1 MSEESRNPNNDARA
15 SACDGETDL
24 SHVLFED
31 AGKFHAG
38 RIMSEAEASLQV
50 ELDSGKRQKIK
61 AAQALVRF
69 DKPAPSELMH
79 WAQAQQ
85 NEIDLDLLWE
95 FAPEDE
101 FHFDQV
107 AADYYGGTPDAGQ
120 RAAILLRLFG
130 APHYFQ
136 RRGRGGQFR
145 KAPTQQVQAAL
156 AAIARKE
163 EQLRQIETF
172 AAELAAGRCPAP
184 IADKLYQILFKPDK
198 NSPEFKAVA
207 LAVKQTGHGALT
219 LLRDA
224 GAIASPWAFHMQRF
238 LLERFPKGTAFPA
251 LPIPQITEELPLA
264 EAAAFSI
271 DDSATTEIDD
281 AFSLQWRDDGRVRLG
296 IHIAAPALALHRDSD
311 WEQIARDRLSTVYM
325 PGEKITM
332 LPDALVQSFTLEAG
346 RDCPALS
353 LYCTVGDDLLATDF
367 DTRVEKVRMASNLR
381 HDQLDAVVTEEAL
394 NALAEAQFVPEATQ
408 GAAQPPQAAEGE
420 ANVGAPF
427 PHAKELAWLW
437 RFAQALKRGREQV
450 RGKPE
455 RAGGVDYTFR
465 IDGLEQGAEA
475 ATVRIEP
482 RRRGAPLDTIVA
494 ELMILANATW
504 GGWLAE
510 LGMPGIY
517 RSQSGFGANL
527 RTRMGI
533 KPAPHQGLGVA
544 QYAWCTSPL
553 RRYVDLLNQGQL
565 IIAARHGKT
574 ALLQAPFKPRDPL
587 LFAIVESFEDTYK
600 AYATHQSALERYWTL
615 RYLAQQNLSTFEASV
630 LREGAVRVDG
640 LPLVFTAVG
649 AQDLPRNARVQVQIT
664 GTDLITLEVFGRV
677 LSQLDMPQQAAV
689 QSTEAEAE
697 EEDDAVALAAP
708 ISVAVDS
715 EDSAA
720 AENPD
725 PGPGQG
731 S

>member
-1 MSEESRNPNNDARA
+1 
-15 SACDGETDL
+15 
-24 SHVLFED
+24 
-31 AGKFHAG
+31 
-38 RIMSEAEASLQV
+38 MSEAEASLQV

-69 DKPAPSELMH
+69 DKPAPPELMH

-85 NEIDLDLLWE
+85 DGIDLDLLWE
-95 FAPEDE
+95 FSPEDD

-107 AADYYGGTPDAGQ
+107 AADYYGGTPDARQ

-163 EQLRQIETF
+163 EQLRQIDAF
-172 AAELAAGRCPAP
+172 AAELAAGRCPP
-184 IADKLYQILFKPDK
+184 EIADKLYQILFKPDK

-219 LLRDA
+219 LLRDV

-251 LPIPQITEELPLA
+251 LPIPQSTEDLPLA

-281 AFSLQWRDDGRVRLG
+281 AFSLQWLDDGRVRLG
-296 IHIAAPALALHRDSD
+296 IHIAAPALALTRDSE
-311 WEQIARDRLSTVYM
+311 WEQVARNRLSTVYM
-325 PGEKITM
+325 PGDKITM

-353 LYCTVGDDLLATDF
+353 LYCTVGGDLQAADF
-367 DTRVEKVRMASNLR
+367 ETRVETVRMASNLR
-381 HDQLDAVVTEEAL
+381 HDQLDAVVTED
-394 NALAEAQFVPEATQ
+394 ALAADPAQQTY
-408 GAAQPPQAAEGE
+408 
-420 ANVGAPF
+420 
-427 PHAKELAWLW
+427 PHARELSWLW
-437 RFAQALKRGREQV
+437 AFAQALKRGREHV

-465 IDGLEQGAEA
+465 IDGLEQGAEN

-517 RSQSGFGANL
+517 RSQSGYGANL

-565 IIAARHGKT
+565 IACARFGKT

-615 RYLAQQNLSTFEASV
+615 RYLAQQGLSTFEASV
-630 LREGAVRVDG
+630 LRDGAVRVDG

-649 AQDLPRNARVQVQIT
+649 AQDLPRNTRVQVQIT

-677 LSQLDMPQQAAV
+677 LCQLDIPQQA
-689 QSTEAEAE
+689 TEQGAESE
-697 EEDDAVALAAP
+697 SEEDDAAVALAAP
-708 ISVAVDS
+708 LSVAVDS
-715 EDSAA
+715 EDGAAPETPDAATDAA
-720 AENPD
+720 A
-725 PGPGQG
+725 GQA

>member
-1 MSEESRNPNNDARA
+1 MSN
-15 SACDGETDL
+15 
-24 SHVLFED
+24 VLFED
-31 AGKFHAG
+31 GGKFHAG
-38 RIMSEAEASLQV
+38 RVMSEAEASLQV
-50 ELDSGKRQKIK
+50 ELESGKRQKIK

-69 DKPAPSELMH
+69 DKPAPPELMH

-85 NEIDLDLLWE
+85 DGIDLDLLWE

-107 AADYYGGTPDAGQ
+107 AADYYGGTPDAAQ

-145 KAPTQQVQAAL
+145 KAPSQQVQAAL

-163 EQLRQIETF
+163 EQLRQIESF
-172 AAELAAGRCPAP
+172 AAELAAGRCPQP

-251 LPIPQITEELPLA
+251 LPIPQSTEDLPRA

-281 AFSLQWRDDGRVRLG
+281 AFSLQWLDDGRVRLG
-296 IHIAAPALALHRDSD
+296 IHIAAPALALTRDSD
-311 WEQIARDRLSTVYM
+311 WEQVARNRLSTVYM
-325 PGEKITM
+325 PGDKITM
-332 LPDALVQSFTLEAG
+332 LPDALVQTFTLEAG

-353 LYCTVGDDLLATDF
+353 LYCTVGDDLQATDF
-367 DTRVEKVRMASNLR
+367 DTRVESVRIASNLR

-394 NALAEAQFVPEATQ
+394 AADP
-408 GAAQPPQAAEGE
+408 AAQPY
-420 ANVGAPF
+420 
-427 PHAKELAWLW
+427 PHAAELAWLW
-437 RFAQALKRGREQV
+437 RFAQALKKGREQV

-465 IDGLEQGAEA
+465 IDGLEHGAES

-517 RSQSGFGANL
+517 RSQSGYGATL

-533 KPAPHQGLGVA
+533 KPAPHQGLGVP

-553 RRYVDLLNQGQL
+553 RRYVDLLNQSQL
-565 IIAARHGKT
+565 IACARFGKT

-600 AYATHQSALERYWTL
+600 AYAKHQSALERYWTL
-615 RYLAQQNLSTFEASV
+615 RYLAQQGLSTFEATV
-630 LREGAVRVDG
+630 LRDGAVRVDG

-677 LSQLDMPQQAAV
+677 LSQIDMPQQAAET
-689 QSTEAEAE
+689 SAETEAE
-697 EEDDAVALAAP
+697 EEDEAVALAAP

-715 EDSAA
+715 EDGTAP
-720 AENPD
+720 ENPD
-725 PGPGQG
+725 AAPDAATGQA

>member
-1 MSEESRNPNNDARA
+1 MSN
-15 SACDGETDL
+15 
-24 SHVLFED
+24 VLFEE

-50 ELDSGKRQKIK
+50 ELESGKRQKIK

-69 DKPAPSELMH
+69 DKPTPPELMH

-85 NEIDLDLLWE
+85 DGIDLDLLWE

-107 AADYYGGTPDAGQ
+107 AADYYGGTPGAEQ

-145 KAPTQQVQAAL
+145 KAPTQQLQAAL

-184 IADKLYQILFKPDK
+184 IADKFYQILFKPDK

-207 LAVKQTGHGALT
+207 LAVKQTGRGALT

-238 LLERFPKGTAFPA
+238 LLDRFPKGTAFPP
-251 LPIPQITEELPLA
+251 LPIPQWDETLPLA
-264 EAAAFSI
+264 SAEAFSI

-281 AFSLQWRDDGRVRLG
+281 AFSLQWLDDGRVRLG
-296 IHIAAPALALHRDSD
+296 IHIAAPALALTRDSD
-311 WEQIARDRLSTVYM
+311 WEQVARNRLSTVYM
-325 PGEKITM
+325 PGDKITM

-353 LYCTVGDDLLATDF
+353 LYCTVGDDLQAADF

-394 NALAEAQFVPEATQ
+394 
-408 GAAQPPQAAEGE
+408 AADPARQTY
-420 ANVGAPF
+420 
-427 PHAKELAWLW
+427 PHARELSWLW
-437 RFAQALKRGREQV
+437 TFARALKRGREQV

-482 RRRGAPLDTIVA
+482 RRRGAPLDTMVA

-527 RTRMGI
+527 RTRMGL

-565 IIAARHGKT
+565 IACARFGKT

-615 RYLAQQNLSTFEASV
+615 RYLAQQGLSTFEASV
-630 LREGAVRVDG
+630 LRDGAVRVDG
-640 LPLVFTAVG
+640 LPMVFTAVG
-649 AQDLPRNARVQVQIT
+649 AQDLPRNTRVQVQIT

-677 LSQLDMPQQAAV
+677 LCQLDIPPQASEQG
-689 QSTEAEAE
+689 TEAE
-697 EEDDAVALAAP
+697 EEDAVALSAP

-720 AENPD
+720 PENSDAAPD
-725 PGPGQG
+725 APAGQA

>member
-1 MSEESRNPNNDARA
+1 MN
-15 SACDGETDL
+15 
-24 SHVLFED
+24 VLFED
-31 AGKFHAG
+31 GGKFHAG
-38 RIMSEAEASLQV
+38 RILSEAEASLQV

-61 AAQALVRF
+61 SAQALVRF
-69 DKPAPSELMH
+69 DKPTPAELMA

-85 NEIDLDLLWE
+85 DGLDLDLLWE

-145 KAPTQQVQAAL
+145 KAPATQVQAAL

-163 EQLRQIETF
+163 EQQRQIEAF
-172 AAELAAGRCPAP
+172 AAELGAGRCPP
-184 IADKLYQILFKPDK
+184 EIADKLYQILFKPDK

-219 LLRDA
+219 LLRQA

-238 LLERFPKGTAFPA
+238 LLERFPKGTDFPPLPVPAFDAP
-251 LPIPQITEELPLA
+251 LPLA
-264 EAAAFSI
+264 AAPAFSI

-281 AFSLQWRDDGRVRLG
+281 AFSVQWLDDGQVRLG
-296 IHIAAPALALHRDSD
+296 IHIAAPALALTRDSD
-311 WEQIARDRLSTVYM
+311 WELVARNRLSTVYM
-325 PGEKITM
+325 PGDKITM
-332 LPDALVQSFTLEAG
+332 LPDALVQAFTLEAG

-353 LYCTVGDDLLATDF
+353 LYCTVGPELQPSAF
-367 DTRVEKVRMASNLR
+367 ETRVEQVRMASNLR
-381 HDQLDAVVTEEAL
+381 HDQLDTLVTEQAL
-394 NALAEAQFVPEATQ
+394 DADP
-408 GAAQPPQAAEGE
+408 AAQPY
-420 ANVGAPF
+420 
-427 PHAKELAWLW
+427 PHARELAWLW
-437 RFAQALKRGREQV
+437 RFAQALKKGREQV

-482 RRRGAPLDTIVA
+482 RLRGAPLDTIVA

-527 RTRMGI
+527 RTRMGL

-565 IIAARHGKT
+565 IACARFGKT

-615 RYLAQQNLSTFEASV
+615 RYLAQQGLDSFDASV

-649 AQDLPRNARVQVQIT
+649 AQDLPRNTRVRVRIS
-664 GTDLITLEVFGRV
+664 GTDLITLEVFGSV
-677 LSQLDMPQQAAV
+677 LTQLDTPQQA
-689 QSTEAEAE
+689 TEPAAESD

-715 EDSAA
+715 DEPQPEADAA
-720 AENPD
+720 VQQA
-725 PGPGQG
+725 

>member
-1 MSEESRNPNNDARA
+1 MN
-15 SACDGETDL
+15 
-24 SHVLFED
+24 VLFED

-38 RIMSEAEASLQV
+38 RIMSEAESSLQV

-61 AAQALVRF
+61 TAQALVRF
-69 DKPAPSELMH
+69 DKPAPAELMA

-85 NEIDLDLLWE
+85 DEIDLDLLWE

-107 AADYYGGTPDAGQ
+107 AADYYGGTPDGGQ

-145 KAPTQQVQAAL
+145 KAPAVQVQAAL

-163 EQLRQIETF
+163 EQLRQIEAF
-172 AAELAAGRCPAP
+172 AAELAAGRCPPP
-184 IADKLYQILFKPDK
+184 IAEKLYQILFRPDK
-198 NSPEFKAVA
+198 NSPEYKAVV
-207 LAVKQTGHGALT
+207 LAVKHTGHGALT

-224 GAIASPWAFHMQRF
+224 GAIASPWTFHMQRF

-251 LPIPQITEELPLA
+251 LPMPAFDEALPLA
-264 EAAAFSI
+264 AAPAFSI

-281 AFSLQWRDDGRVRLG
+281 AFSLQWLDDGRVRLG
-296 IHIAAPALALHRDSD
+296 IHIAAPALALTRDSV
-311 WEQIARDRLSTVYM
+311 WEQVARNRLSTVYM
-325 PGEKITM
+325 PGDKITM
-332 LPDALVQSFTLEAG
+332 LPDDLVQAFTLQAG

-353 LYCTVGDDLLATDF
+353 LYCTVGSDLQPVDF
-367 DTRVEKVRMASNLR
+367 ETRVEQVRMASNLR

-394 NALAEAQFVPEATQ
+394 AADP
-408 GAAQPPQAAEGE
+408 AAQGY
-420 ANVGAPF
+420 
-427 PHAKELAWLW
+427 PHARELAWLW
-437 RFAQALKRGREQV
+437 TLAQQLKRGREQV

-465 IDGLEQGAEA
+465 IEGLDQGAEN

-527 RTRMGI
+527 RTRMGL

-565 IIAARHGKT
+565 IACARLGKT

-615 RYLAQQNLSTFEASV
+615 RYLAQQGQDTFEANV

-649 AQDLPRNARVQVQIT
+649 AQDLPRNARVRVQIT

-677 LSQLDMPQQAAV
+677 LGQIDTPQQAV
-689 QSTEAEAE
+689 EPNAEAN
-697 EEDDAVALAAP
+697 EEDEDAVELAAP
-708 ISVAVDS
+708 ISVAVDVDAP
-715 EDSAA
+715 E
-720 AENPD
+720 AEEPASSD
-725 PGPGQG
+725 PQA

>member
-1 MSEESRNPNNDARA
+1 
-15 SACDGETDL
+15 
-24 SHVLFED
+24 
-31 AGKFHAG
+31 
-38 RIMSEAEASLQV
+38 
-50 ELDSGKRQKIK
+50 
-61 AAQALVRF
+61 
-69 DKPAPSELMH
+69 
-79 WAQAQQ
+79 
-85 NEIDLDLLWE
+85 LWE

-107 AADYYGGTPDAGQ
+107 AADYYGGTPDASQ
-120 RAAILLRLFG
+120 RAAILLRLFS

-136 RRGRGGQFR
+136 RRGRQGQFR
-145 KAPTQQVQAAL
+145 KAPRQQVQAAL

-163 EQLRQIETF
+163 EQLRQIERF
-172 AAELAAGRCPAP
+172 AAELAAGRCPQP
-184 IADKLYQILFKPDK
+184 VADKLYQILFKPDK
-198 NSPEFKAVA
+198 NSLEYKAVA
-207 LAVKQTGHGALT
+207 LAVKQTGRGALT

-238 LLERFPKGTAFPA
+238 LLERFPKGTGFPA
-251 LPIPQITEELPLA
+251 LPVPQFDDVLPLA
-264 EAAAFSI
+264 PVAAFSI

-281 AFSLQWRDDGRVRLG
+281 AFSLQWLEGGRVRLG
-296 IHIAAPALALHRDSD
+296 IHIAAPALALTRDSS
-311 WEQIARDRLSTVYM
+311 WEQVARQRLSTVYM
-325 PGEKITM
+325 PGDKITM
-332 LPDALVQSFTLEAG
+332 LPEALVQTFTLEAG

-353 LYCTVGDDLLATDF
+353 LYCTVGDDLQPTDF
-367 DTRVEKVRMASNLR
+367 DTRVEAVHIASNLR

-394 NALAEAQFVPEATQ
+394 AADP
-408 GAAQPPQAAEGE
+408 AAQSY
-420 ANVGAPF
+420 
-427 PHAKELAWLW
+427 PHAAELAWLW
-437 RFAQALKRGREQV
+437 RFAQALKKGREQV

-465 IDGLEQGAEA
+465 IDGLEHGAEA

-494 ELMILANATW
+494 ELMILANTTW

-517 RSQSGFGANL
+517 RSQSGYGATL
-527 RTRMGI
+527 RTRMGL
-533 KPAPHQGLGVA
+533 KPAPHQGLGVP

-553 RRYVDLLNQGQL
+553 RRYVDLLNQSQL
-565 IIAARHGKT
+565 IACARFGKT

-615 RYLAQQNLSTFEASV
+615 RYLAQQELSTFEATV
-630 LREGAVRVDG
+630 LRDGAVRVDG

-649 AQDLPRNARVQVQIT
+649 AQDLPRNTRVRVQIT

-677 LSQLDMPQQAAV
+677 LCQLDAPPPAATAD
-689 QSTEAEAE
+689 SDAEP
-697 EEDDAVALAAP
+697 EEDGEEDAVVLAAP
-708 ISVAVDS
+708 ISVDLDS
-715 EDSAA
+715 EDAPA
-720 AENPD
+720 AEP
-725 PGPGQG
+725 PETAVTAAGPA

>member
-1 MSEESRNPNNDARA
+1 MSN
-15 SACDGETDL
+15 
-24 SHVLFED
+24 VLFED
-31 AGKFHAG
+31 GGKFHAG
-38 RIMSEAEASLQV
+38 RILSEAEASLQV
-50 ELDSGKRQKIK
+50 ELESGKRQKIK

-69 DKPAPSELMH
+69 DKPAPPELMH

-85 NEIDLDLLWE
+85 DGIDLDLLWE

-163 EQLRQIETF
+163 EQLRQIESF
-172 AAELAAGRCPAP
+172 AAELAAGRCPQP

-251 LPIPQITEELPLA
+251 LPIPQSTEDLPRA

-281 AFSLQWRDDGRVRLG
+281 AISLRWLDDGRVRLG
-296 IHIAAPALALHRDSD
+296 IHIAAPALALTRDSD
-311 WEQIARDRLSTVYM
+311 WEQVARNRLSTVYM
-325 PGEKITM
+325 PGDKITM
-332 LPDALVQSFTLEAG
+332 LPDALVQTFTLEAG

-353 LYCTVGDDLLATDF
+353 LYCTVGDDLQATDF
-367 DTRVEKVRMASNLR
+367 DTRVESVHIASNLR

-394 NALAEAQFVPEATQ
+394 AADP
-408 GAAQPPQAAEGE
+408 AAQPY
-420 ANVGAPF
+420 
-427 PHAKELAWLW
+427 PHAAELAWLW
-437 RFAQALKRGREQV
+437 RFAQALKKGREQV

-465 IDGLEQGAEA
+465 IDGLEHGAES

-517 RSQSGFGANL
+517 RSQSGYGATL

-533 KPAPHQGLGVA
+533 KPAPHQGLGVP

-565 IIAARHGKT
+565 IACARFGKT

-615 RYLAQQNLSTFEASV
+615 RYLAQQGLSTFEATV
-630 LREGAVRVDG
+630 LRDGAVRVDG

-677 LSQLDMPQQAAV
+677 LSQLDMPQQAA
-689 QSTEAEAE
+689 EASAETEAE
-697 EEDDAVALAAP
+697 EEDEAVALAAP

-715 EDSAA
+715 EDGVAP
-720 AENPD
+720 ENPD
-725 PGPGQG
+725 PATDAPVGQA

>member
-1 MSEESRNPNNDARA
+1 MN
-15 SACDGETDL
+15 
-24 SHVLFED
+24 VLFED
-31 AGKFHAG
+31 GGKFHAG

-61 AAQALVRF
+61 TAQALVRF
-69 DKPAPSELMH
+69 DKPTPAELMA

-85 NEIDLDLLWE
+85 EGIDLDLLWE

-120 RAAILLRLFG
+120 RAALLLRLFG
-130 APHYFQ
+130 SPHYFQ

-145 KAPTQQVQAAL
+145 KAPATQVQAAL

-163 EQLRQIETF
+163 EQQRQIESF
-172 AAELAAGRCPAP
+172 AAELAAGRCPP
-184 IADKLYQILFKPDK
+184 EIADKLYQILFRPDK
-198 NSPEFKAVA
+198 NSAEFKAVA

-219 LLRDA
+219 LLREA

-238 LLERFPKGTAFPA
+238 LLERFPKGTGFPV
-251 LPIPQITEELPLA
+251 LPIPEPTESLPLA
-264 EAAAFSI
+264 SAPAFSI

-281 AFSLQWRDDGRVRLG
+281 AFSLQWIDDGRVRLG
-296 IHIAAPALALHRDSD
+296 IHIAAPALALTRDSD
-311 WEQIARDRLSTVYM
+311 WELVARNRLSTVYM
-325 PGEKITM
+325 PGDKITM
-332 LPDALVQSFTLEAG
+332 LPDALVQAFTLEAG

-353 LYCTVGDDLLATDF
+353 LYCTVGTDLQASDF
-367 DTRVEKVRMASNLR
+367 ETRVEQVHMVSNLR
-381 HDQLDAVVTEEAL
+381 HDQLDAVVTED
-394 NALAEAQFVPEATQ
+394 ALAADP
-408 GAAQPPQAAEGE
+408 AAQSY
-420 ANVGAPF
+420 

-437 RFAQALKRGREQV
+437 TFAQALKRGREQV

-465 IDGLEQGAEA
+465 IDGLEGGAEA
-475 ATVRIEP
+475 ARVRIEP

-527 RTRMGI
+527 RTRMGL

-615 RYLAQQNLSTFEASV
+615 RYLAQEGLNTFDASV

-649 AQDLPRNARVQVQIT
+649 AQDLPRNTRVQVQIT

-677 LSQLDMPQQAAV
+677 IGQITSLQQTA
-689 QSTEAEAE
+689 EPGAEAE
-697 EEDDAVALAAP
+697 EDEDAVALAAP
-708 ISVAVDS
+708 ISVAVDTD
-715 EDSAA
+715 ETPTEPAA
-720 AENPD
+720 DA
-725 PGPGQG
+725 PGQA

>member
-1 MSEESRNPNNDARA
+1 MSS
-15 SACDGETDL
+15 
-24 SHVLFED
+24 VLFED
-31 AGKFHAG
+31 GGKFHAA
-38 RIMSEAEASLQV
+38 RVLSEADSSLQV

-61 AAQALVRF
+61 TAQALVRF
-69 DKPAPSELMH
+69 DKPAPHDLLA

-85 NEIDLDLLWE
+85 DGIELDLLWE

-107 AADYYGGTPDAGQ
+107 AADYYGGQPDAAH

-136 RRGRGGQFR
+136 RRGRGGLFR

-163 EQLRQIETF
+163 QLQRQIESD
-172 AAELAAGRCPAP
+172 AAELAAGRCPQP
-184 IADKLYQILFKPDK
+184 IADKLYSVLFKPDK
-198 NSPEFKAVA
+198 NGPEYKAVA
-207 LAVKQTGHGALT
+207 LAVKQTGRGALA

-224 GAIASPWAFHMQRF
+224 GAIASPWTFHMQRF
-238 LLERFPKGTAFPA
+238 LLDRFPKGTGFPA
-251 LPIPQITEELPLA
+251 LPIPQSTEELPLA
-264 EAAAFSI
+264 AASAFSI

-281 AFSLQWRDDGRVRLG
+281 ALSLRWLDDGRVRLG
-296 IHIAAPALALHRDSD
+296 IHIAAPALALTRDSD
-311 WEQIARDRLSTVYM
+311 WEQVARSRLSTVYM

-332 LPDALVQSFTLEAG
+332 LPDALVQNFTLEAG

-353 LYCTVGDDLLATDF
+353 LYCTVGDDLRATEF
-367 DTRVEKVRMASNLR
+367 DTRVEKVRIASNLR

-394 NALAEAQFVPEATQ
+394 AANPAQQ
-408 GAAQPPQAAEGE
+408 IY
-420 ANVGAPF
+420 
-427 PHAKELAWLW
+427 PHAGELAWLW

-465 IDGLEQGAEA
+465 VDGLEHGADS

-504 GGWLAE
+504 GQWLAE
-510 LGMPGIY
+510 LGLPGIY
-517 RSQSGFGANL
+517 RSQSGYGTNL
-527 RTRMGI
+527 RTRMGL
-533 KPAPHQGLGVA
+533 KPAPHQGLGVT

-553 RRYVDLLNQGQL
+553 RRYVDLLNQSQL
-565 IIAARHGKT
+565 IVAARHGKT
-574 ALLQAPFKPRDPL
+574 AVLQAPFKPRDPL

-600 AYATHQSALERYWTL
+600 AYADHQSALERYWTV
-615 RYLAQQNLSTFEASV
+615 RYLAQEGLDTFDAAV

-649 AQDLPRNARVQVQIT
+649 AQSLPRGTRVRVQIT
-664 GTDLITLEVFGRV
+664 GTDLITLEVHGRV
-677 LSQLDMPQQAAV
+677 LSQLDMSVPAA
-689 QSTEAEAE
+689 QSATEAE
-697 EEDDAVALAAP
+697 EEEDAAGLAAP

-715 EDSAA
+715 EDAQAA
-720 AENPD
+720 TEPTGTDEQA
-725 PGPGQG
+725 

>member
-1 MSEESRNPNNDARA
+1 MN
-15 SACDGETDL
+15 
-24 SHVLFED
+24 VLFED
-31 AGKFHAG
+31 GGKFHAG

-61 AAQALVRF
+61 SAQALVRF
-69 DKPAPSELMH
+69 DKPTPAELMA

-85 NEIDLDLLWE
+85 EELDLDLLWE

-101 FHFDQV
+101 FAFDQV

-145 KAPTQQVQAAL
+145 KAPAAQVQAAL
-156 AAIARKE
+156 AAIARKQ
-163 EQLRQIETF
+163 EQLRQIDAF
-172 AAELAAGRCPAP
+172 AAELAAGRCPSD
-184 IADKLYQILFKPDK
+184 IADKLYAILFRPDK
-198 NSPEFKAVA
+198 NSVEFKAVA
-207 LAVKQTGHGALT
+207 QAVKNTGRGALT

-224 GAIASPWAFHMQRF
+224 GAITSAWRFHMQRF
-238 LLERFPKGTAFPA
+238 LMERFPKGTAFPE
-251 LPIPQITEELPLA
+251 LPIPPVSDLLPLA
-264 EAAAFSI
+264 AAPAFSI

-281 AFSLQWRDDGRVRLG
+281 AFSLQWLDDGRVRLG
-296 IHIAAPALALHRDSD
+296 IHIAAPALALTRDSD
-311 WEQIARDRLSTVYM
+311 WERVARNRLSTVYM
-325 PGEKITM
+325 PGDKITM
-332 LPDALVQSFTLEAG
+332 LPDALVQAFTLEAG

-353 LYCTVGDDLLATDF
+353 LYCTVGPDLQPADF
-367 DTRVEKVRMASNLR
+367 ETRVEQVRIASNLR

-394 NALAEAQFVPEATQ
+394 AADP
-408 GAAQPPQAAEGE
+408 AAQSY
-420 ANVGAPF
+420 
-427 PHAKELAWLW
+427 PHARELVWLW
-437 RFAQALKRGREQV
+437 TFAQALKKGREQV

-465 IDGLEQGAEA
+465 IDGLEQGAET

-527 RTRMGI
+527 RTRMGL

-565 IIAARHGKT
+565 IACARFGKT

-615 RYLAQQNLSTFEASV
+615 RYLAQEKLDTFDAAV

-649 AQDLPRNARVQVQIT
+649 AQDLPRNTRVRVQIT

-677 LSQLDMPQQAAV
+677 IGQIEAPQQTAQADAGI
-689 QSTEAEAE
+689 SADTE
-697 EEDDAVALAAP
+697 EEEDAVALAAP
-708 ISVAVDS
+708 ISVAVDT
-715 EDSAA
+715 EE
-720 AENPD
+720 AEAE
-725 PGPGQG
+725 PGADASRQA

>member
-1 MSEESRNPNNDARA
+1 MSN
-15 SACDGETDL
+15 
-24 SHVLFED
+24 VLFED
-31 AGKFHAG
+31 GGKFHAG
-38 RIMSEAEASLQV
+38 RVMSEAEASLQV

-69 DKPAPSELMH
+69 DKPAPPELMH

-85 NEIDLDLLWE
+85 DDIDLDLLWE
-95 FAPEDE
+95 FSPEDE

-107 AADYYGGTPDAGQ
+107 ATDYYGGTPDAAQ

-136 RRGRGGQFR
+136 RRGRSGQFR

-163 EQLRQIETF
+163 EQLRQIETD
-172 AAELAAGRCPAP
+172 AAELAAGRCPQP

-198 NSPEFKAVA
+198 NSVEYKAVA

-238 LLERFPKGTAFPA
+238 LLERFPKGTGFPA
-251 LPIPQITEELPLA
+251 LPIPQSTEELPLA

-281 AFSLQWRDDGRVRLG
+281 AFSLQWLDDGRARLG
-296 IHIAAPALALHRDSD
+296 IHIAAPALALSRDSD
-311 WEQIARDRLSTVYM
+311 WELVARNRLSTVYM

-346 RDCPALS
+346 RDCTALS
-353 LYCTVGDDLLATDF
+353 LYCTVGDDLQATEF

-381 HDQLDAVVTEEAL
+381 HDQLDAVVTED
-394 NALAEAQFVPEATQ
+394 ALAADPAVQSY
-408 GAAQPPQAAEGE
+408 
-420 ANVGAPF
+420 

-465 IDGLEQGAEA
+465 IDGLEHGADT

-510 LGMPGIY
+510 LGMPAIY
-517 RSQSGFGANL
+517 RSQSGYGANL

-565 IIAARHGKT
+565 IVAARHGKT

-587 LFAIVESFEDTYK
+587 LYAIVESFEDTYK
-600 AYATHQSALERYWTL
+600 AYATHQSSLERYWTL
-615 RYLAQQNLSTFEASV
+615 RYLAQQGLNTFDAGV

-649 AQDLPRNARVQVQIT
+649 AQDLPRNTRVQVQIT

-677 LSQLDMPQQAAV
+677 LTQLDMPQPGAGPT
-689 QSTEAEAE
+689 TEAEG
-697 EEDDAVALAAP
+697 EDDDAAVALAAP

-715 EDSAA
+715 EETSTPESPDSAA
-720 AENPD
+720 AQQD
-725 PGPGQG
+725 

>member
-1 MSEESRNPNNDARA
+1 MN
-15 SACDGETDL
+15 
-24 SHVLFED
+24 VLFED
-31 AGKFHAG
+31 GGKFHAG
-38 RIMSEAEASLQV
+38 RIMGEAEASLQV

-61 AAQALVRF
+61 SAQALVRF
-69 DKPAPSELMH
+69 DKPAPAELMA

-85 NEIDLDLLWE
+85 DGLDLDLLWE

-101 FHFDQV
+101 FHFEQV
-107 AADYYGGTPDAGQ
+107 AADYYGGTPDGGQ

-145 KAPTQQVQAAL
+145 KAPATQVQAAL

-172 AAELAAGRCPAP
+172 AAELAAGRCPTE
-184 IADKLYQILFKPDK
+184 IADKLYQILFRPDK

-219 LLRDA
+219 LLREA
-224 GAIASPWAFHMQRF
+224 GAIVSPWTFHMQRF
-238 LLERFPKGTAFPA
+238 LLERFPKGTDFPA
-251 LPIPQITEELPLA
+251 LPMPSWHEALPLA
-264 EAAAFSI
+264 AAQAFSI

-281 AFSLQWRDDGRVRLG
+281 AFSLQWLDDGQVRLG
-296 IHIAAPALALHRDSD
+296 IHIAAPALALSRDSD
-311 WEQIARDRLSTVYM
+311 WEQVARNRLSTVYM
-325 PGEKITM
+325 PGDKITM
-332 LPDALVQSFTLEAG
+332 LPDALVQTFTLQAG

-353 LYCTVGDDLLATDF
+353 LYCTVGADLQATAF
-367 DTRVEKVRMASNLR
+367 ETRVEQVRMASNLR
-381 HDQLDAVVTEEAL
+381 HDQLDAVVTED
-394 NALAEAQFVPEATQ
+394 ALAADP
-408 GAAQPPQAAEGE
+408 AAQSY
-420 ANVGAPF
+420 

-437 RFAQALKRGREQV
+437 TFAQALKRGREQV

-455 RAGGVDYTFR
+455 RAGGVDYSFR
-465 IDGLEQGAEA
+465 IDGLERGAEA

-527 RTRMGI
+527 RTRMGL

-565 IIAARHGKT
+565 IACARFGKT

-615 RYLAQQNLSTFEASV
+615 RYLAQEGLDTFNASV

-649 AQDLPRNARVQVQIT
+649 AQDLPRNARVQVRIT

-677 LSQLDMPQQAAV
+677 LSQIDLPPQAAE
-689 QSTEAEAE
+689 SGADIAAEAE
-697 EEDDAVALAAP
+697 DEEDAVALAAP
-708 ISVAVDS
+708 ISVAVDT
-715 EDSAA
+715 EE
-720 AENPD
+720 AEAE
-725 PGPGQG
+725 PGADASRQA

>member
-1 MSEESRNPNNDARA
+1 MSN
-15 SACDGETDL
+15 
-24 SHVLFED
+24 VLFED
-31 AGKFHAG
+31 GGKFHAG
-38 RIMSEAEASLQV
+38 RVMSEAEASLQV

-69 DKPAPSELMH
+69 DKPAPPELMH

-85 NEIDLDLLWE
+85 DGIDLDLLWE

-107 AADYYGGTPDAGQ
+107 AADYYGGTPDASQ

-172 AAELAAGRCPAP
+172 AAELAAGRCPPP

-207 LAVKQTGHGALT
+207 LAVKQTGRGALT
-219 LLRDA
+219 LLREA

-251 LPIPQITEELPLA
+251 LPIPQSTEDLPLA
-264 EAAAFSI
+264 AAAAFSI

-281 AFSLQWRDDGRVRLG
+281 AFSLQWLDDGRVRLG
-296 IHIAAPALALHRDSD
+296 IHIAAPALALSRDSN
-311 WEQIARDRLSTVYM
+311 WEQVARNRLSTVYM
-325 PGEKITM
+325 PGDKITM
-332 LPDALVQSFTLEAG
+332 LPDALVQTFTLQAG

-353 LYCTVGDDLLATDF
+353 LYCTVGDDLQAADF
-367 DTRVEKVRMASNLR
+367 DTRVERVRLASNLR
-381 HDQLDAVVTEEAL
+381 HDQLDAVVTEDAL
-394 NALAEAQFVPEATQ
+394 NAWAES
-408 GAAQPPQAAEGE
+408 E
-420 ANVGAPF
+420 ANGGAPF
-427 PHAKELAWLW
+427 PHAAELAWLW
-437 RFAQALKRGREQV
+437 RFAQALKKGREQV

-455 RAGGVDYTFR
+455 RAGGVDYTFC
-465 IDGLEQGAEA
+465 IDGLEHGAEA

-517 RSQSGFGANL
+517 RSQTGYGVNL
-527 RTRMGI
+527 RTRMGL

-565 IIAARHGKT
+565 IACARFGKT

-615 RYLAQQNLSTFEASV
+615 RYLAQQELNTFEATV

-649 AQDLPRNARVQVQIT
+649 AQDLPRNTRVQVQVT

-677 LSQLDMPQQAAV
+677 VRQLDVPQQA
-689 QSTEAEAE
+689 TEQGTETEAE

-715 EDSAA
+715 EDGAASA
-720 AENPD
+720 NPD
-725 PGPGQG
+725 TATDGAAGQA

>member
-1 MSEESRNPNNDARA
+1 MSN
-15 SACDGETDL
+15 
-24 SHVLFED
+24 VLFED
-31 AGKFHAG
+31 GGKFHAG
-38 RIMSEAEASLQV
+38 RVMSEAEASLQV
-50 ELDSGKRQKIK
+50 ELESGKRQKIK

-69 DKPAPSELMH
+69 DKPAPPELMH

-85 NEIDLDLLWE
+85 DGIDLDLLWE

-136 RRGRGGQFR
+136 RRGRGGLFR

-163 EQLRQIETF
+163 EQLRQIESF
-172 AAELAAGRCPAP
+172 AAELAAGRCPQP

-251 LPIPQITEELPLA
+251 LPIPQGTEDLPRA

-281 AFSLQWRDDGRVRLG
+281 AISVRWLDDGRVRLG
-296 IHIAAPALALHRDSD
+296 IHIAAPALALTRDSD
-311 WEQIARDRLSTVYM
+311 WEQVARNRLSTVYM
-325 PGEKITM
+325 PGDKITM
-332 LPDALVQSFTLEAG
+332 LPDALVQTFTLEAG

-353 LYCTVGDDLLATDF
+353 LYCTVGDDLQATDF
-367 DTRVEKVRMASNLR
+367 DTRVESVHIASNLR
-381 HDQLDAVVTEEAL
+381 HDQLDAVVTEA
-394 NALAEAQFVPEATQ
+394 ALAADP
-408 GAAQPPQAAEGE
+408 AAQPY
-420 ANVGAPF
+420 
-427 PHAKELAWLW
+427 PHAAELAWLW
-437 RFAQALKRGREQV
+437 RFAQALKKGREQV

-465 IDGLEQGAEA
+465 IDGLEHGAES

-517 RSQSGFGANL
+517 RSQSGYGATL

-533 KPAPHQGLGVA
+533 KPAPHQGLGVP

-565 IIAARHGKT
+565 IACARFGKT

-615 RYLAQQNLSTFEASV
+615 RYLAQQGLSTFEATV
-630 LREGAVRVDG
+630 LRDGAVRVDG

-677 LSQLDMPQQAAV
+677 LSQLDMPQQAA
-689 QSTEAEAE
+689 EASAETEAE
-697 EEDDAVALAAP
+697 EEDEAVALAAP

-715 EDSAA
+715 EDGAA
-720 AENPD
+720 PENPD
-725 PGPGQG
+725 AAPDATAGQA

>member
-1 MSEESRNPNNDARA
+1 MN
-15 SACDGETDL
+15 
-24 SHVLFED
+24 VLFED
-31 AGKFHAG
+31 GGKFHAG

-69 DKPAPSELMH
+69 DKPAPAELMD

-85 NEIDLDLLWE
+85 EGIDLDLLWE

-163 EQLRQIETF
+163 EQLRQIDAF
-172 AAELAAGRCPAP
+172 AAELAAGRCPQP
-184 IADKLYQILFKPDK
+184 IAEKLYQILFKPDK

-238 LLERFPKGTAFPA
+238 LLERFPKGTVFPA
-251 LPIPQITEELPLA
+251 LPMPSFNDALPLA
-264 EAAAFSI
+264 AAAAFSI

-281 AFSLQWRDDGRVRLG
+281 AFSLQWLDDGRVRLG
-296 IHIAAPALALHRDSD
+296 IHIAAPALALTRDSD
-311 WEQIARDRLSTVYM
+311 WEQFARNRLSTVYM
-325 PGEKITM
+325 PGDKITM
-332 LPDALVQSFTLEAG
+332 LPDALVQTFTLQAG

-353 LYCTVGDDLLATDF
+353 LYCTVGSDLQASEF
-367 DTRVEKVRMASNLR
+367 ETRVEQVRMASNLR
-381 HDQLDAVVTEEAL
+381 HDQLDALVTEEAL
-394 NALAEAQFVPEATQ
+394 TADPATQ
-408 GAAQPPQAAEGE
+408 SY
-420 ANVGAPF
+420 

-437 RFAQALKRGREQV
+437 TFAQQLKRGREQV

-465 IDGLEQGAEA
+465 IDGLERGAEA

-482 RRRGAPLDTIVA
+482 RRRGAPLDTIVS

-517 RSQSGFGANL
+517 RSQSGFGVNL
-527 RTRMGI
+527 RTRMGL

-565 IIAARHGKT
+565 IACARFGKT

-587 LFAIVESFEDTYK
+587 LYAIVESFEDTYK

-615 RYLAQQNLSTFEASV
+615 RYLAQQGLDTFEASV

-649 AQDLPRNARVQVQIT
+649 AQDLPRNTRVQVQIT

-677 LSQLDMPQQAAV
+677 LSQLDAPQLVAAAD
-689 QSTEAEAE
+689 TEASAE
-697 EEDDAVALAAP
+697 VSEEDDEEGDEAVALAAP
-708 ISVAVDS
+708 ISVAVDTD
-715 EDSAA
+715 EPDAESAA
-720 AENPD
+720 PAA
-725 PGPGQG
+725 QQA

>member
-1 MSEESRNPNNDARA
+1 MSN
-15 SACDGETDL
+15 
-24 SHVLFED
+24 VLFED
-31 AGKFHAG
+31 GGKFHAG
-38 RIMSEAEASLQV
+38 RVMSEAEASLQV
-50 ELDSGKRQKIK
+50 ELESGKRQKIK

-69 DKPAPSELMH
+69 DKPAPPELMH

-85 NEIDLDLLWE
+85 DGIDLDLLWE

-163 EQLRQIETF
+163 EQLRQIESF
-172 AAELAAGRCPAP
+172 AAELAAGRCPQP

-251 LPIPQITEELPLA
+251 LPIPQSTEDLPRA

-281 AFSLQWRDDGRVRLG
+281 AISLRWLDDGRVRLG
-296 IHIAAPALALHRDSD
+296 IHIAAPALALTRDSD
-311 WEQIARDRLSTVYM
+311 WEQVARNRLSTVYM
-325 PGEKITM
+325 PGDKITM
-332 LPDALVQSFTLEAG
+332 LPDALVQTFTLEAG

-353 LYCTVGDDLLATDF
+353 LYCTVGDDLQATDF
-367 DTRVEKVRMASNLR
+367 DTRVESVHIASNLR

-394 NALAEAQFVPEATQ
+394 AADP
-408 GAAQPPQAAEGE
+408 AAQPY
-420 ANVGAPF
+420 
-427 PHAKELAWLW
+427 PHAAELAWLW
-437 RFAQALKRGREQV
+437 RFAQALKKGREQV

-465 IDGLEQGAEA
+465 IDGLEHGAES

-517 RSQSGFGANL
+517 RSQSGYGATL

-533 KPAPHQGLGVA
+533 KPAPHQGLGVP

-553 RRYVDLLNQGQL
+553 RRYVDLLNQSQL
-565 IIAARHGKT
+565 IACARFGKT

-615 RYLAQQNLSTFEASV
+615 RYLAQQGLSTFEATV
-630 LREGAVRVDG
+630 LRDGAVRVDG

-677 LSQLDMPQQAAV
+677 LSQLDMPQQAA
-689 QSTEAEAE
+689 EASAETEAE
-697 EEDDAVALAAP
+697 EEDEAVALAAP

-715 EDSAA
+715 EDGAA
-720 AENPD
+720 PENPD
-725 PGPGQG
+725 AAPDATAGQA